1 MTISEKVAYIKG
13 MADGMKIDD
22 STNEGK
28 LILALLDVLNDVADE
43 LDMIDETLDDMADV
57 VNDLEEQIEEL
68 EAEIYGDI
76 DDMGFDGL
84 GFGDDLYE
92 ITCSE
97 CDNTVSVDMSM
108 LDDGSINC
116 PNCGEK
122 IEFNIDFIGDCG
134 SDDDD

>member
-1 MTISEKVAYIKG
+1 
-13 MADGMKIDD
+13 MANGMKIDD

-28 LILALLDVLNDVADE
+28 LALALLDVLKDVADE
-43 LDMIDETLDDMADV
+43 LDMIDEKIEEMDEELDEMAEIIG
-57 VNDLEEQIEEL
+57 DLEEQVEEL
-68 EAEIYGDI
+68 EAEIYGDL
-76 DDMGFDGL
+76 DDMGLDGL

-122 IEFNIDFIGDCG
+122 IEFNIDFLGDCDCCG
-134 SDDDD
+134 DDD